1 MWETEF
7 GHSSVFKGQSRS
19 SWRLQFYEV
28 ISWGQVTWALFG
40 GGLLLGGGVVV
51 TIYQTLC
58 ILIDELNVSKF
69 NEIMDQFIKYWGEKE
84 PSFINYFK
92 QYYKNHPG
100 Q

>member
-1 MWETEF
+1 MLVPHELGYATCYVWLAYQTF
-7 GHSSVFKGQSRS
+7 PNRS
-19 SWRLQFYEV
+19 WKNHLRSCKSENQ
-28 ISWGQVTWALFG
+28 T
-40 GGLLLGGGVVV
+40 

-92 QYYKNHPG
+92 QYYKNRPG